1 MRIRQKYL
9 GKSAENCGNYG
20 QCAENVRKCAEISGP
35 PIRRSVATPRI
46 RDRSV
51 DPFPPANGSK
61 NLGAKDAAVALHYY
75 ILNRS
80 VPVVLRTGFV
90 KKKFVRGPYSSR
102 FQNQNKS
109 DARRHRG
116 RRTRRQSDARQR
128 GKRPCRC
135 SVQDAMTRQPE
146 CKWAQRP
153 DRILFTVNVPN
164 VEVEKADIRV

>member
-1 MRIRQKYL
+1 MTRPCAVRLRRARGSPLLASEVSQSLPRQRLHTYIIIYSISL
-9 GKSAENCGNYG
+9 HPSG
-20 QCAENVRKCAEISGP
+20 CAVWVRA
-35 PIRRSVATPRI
+35 RRSLFVDRT
-46 RDRSV
+46 RDQI
-51 DPFPPANGSK
+51 PE
-61 NLGAKDAAVALHYY
+61 
-75 ILNRS
+75 
-80 VPVVLRTGFV
+80 
-90 KKKFVRGPYSSR
+90 SR
-102 FQNQNKS
+102 NQNKS